1 MEHASVRGEASHT
14 SRSQTLNSMESYQD
28 VINERLAALRE
39 RMTATEAA
47 AEQYQY
53 QLLVTQ
59 ERLQKIPAL
68 ERILAWLGEQAA
80 VFASDNFGSTLRE
93 VRELR
98 AAKRNYERGAAPH
111 TEVRGAVVL
120 ALDASCSHYAVRCDA
135 DGGQHG
141 DIPGRDP
148 GEDRGG

>member
-59 ERLQKIPAL
+59 ERLQRAL
-68 ERILAWLGEQAA
+68 GGVYASATLPVFPFGTDLTQEEVALAD
-80 VFASDNFGSTLRE
+80 SLRQ
-93 VRELR
+93 VKEL
-98 AAKRNYERGAAPH
+98 AE
-111 TEVRGAVVL
+111 
-120 ALDASCSHYAVRCDA
+120 
-135 DGGQHG
+135 
-141 DIPGRDP
+141 DP
-148 GEDRGG
+148 GEFVYTMLRALVHRVDEHKAEPFLKRIGLQHPNSRRRRNSGR